1 MLAQKNIISQYELQ
15 TAENTLAQQKA
26 NLAQAEAQL
35 INAEKNL
42 SYTQVSSPADGV
54 IGKIPYRVGSLVSPS
69 MATPLTTVSDN
80 SKMFVYFSMNEKDLL
95 KLTRQSNGATQCRQ
109 WNYNW
114 LTAQSIPKKA
124 R

>member
-42 SYTQVSSPADGV
+42 SLHASFQPRGWS
-54 IGKIPYRVGSLVSPS
+54 YR
-69 MATPLTTVSDN
+69 
-80 SKMFVYFSMNEKDLL
+80 KDTL
-95 KLTRQSNGATQCRQ
+95 SCR
-109 WNYNW
+109 
-114 LTAQSIPKKA
+114 
-124 R
+124 